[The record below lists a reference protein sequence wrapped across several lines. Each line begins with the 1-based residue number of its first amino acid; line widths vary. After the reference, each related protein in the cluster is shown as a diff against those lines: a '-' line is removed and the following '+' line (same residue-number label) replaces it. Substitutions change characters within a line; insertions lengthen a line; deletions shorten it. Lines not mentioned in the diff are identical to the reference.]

1 MSCIQPLVEDDNQL
15 LLVPFLMHSLPV
27 PPPTTTPA
35 ARLLLNNNS
44 IRSSIPAQLGQ
55 LTALKVLDLSS
66 NQVSGEIPTQFG
78 SFLELSECQSV
89 MQQEHISL
97 IIL

>member
-1 MSCIQPLVEDDNQL
+1 MSCIQLLVEDDNQFF
-15 LLVPFLMHSLPV
+15 LVPFLMHLLPF

-44 IRSSIPAQLGQ
+44 LRSRIPAQLGQ
-55 LTALKVLDLSS
+55 LTALTVLDLSS
-66 NQVSGEIPTQFG
+66 NQVTGEIPTQFG
-78 SFLELSECQSV
+78 SFLELSECQSA